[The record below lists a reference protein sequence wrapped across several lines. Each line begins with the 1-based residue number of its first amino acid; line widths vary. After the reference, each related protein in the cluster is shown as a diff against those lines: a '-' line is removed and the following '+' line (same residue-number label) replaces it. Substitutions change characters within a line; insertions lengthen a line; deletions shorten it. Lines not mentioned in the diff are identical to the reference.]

1 MTTDDA
7 LRRTV
12 RLVVLLNIA
21 YFGIEF
27 AVAVAIGSVSLF
39 ADSIDFL
46 EDSSINFLIIVAL
59 GWTARN
65 RARVGMALAGILLVP
80 GLATLWTAWQKFN
93 IPAPPEPVA
102 LTLTGLGALAVNLFC
117 ALTLTRHRHH
127 SGSLTRA
134 AFLSARNDTLAN
146 VAIIAAGLV
155 TAFLWQSAW
164 PDLIVGLGIAAM
176 NADAAREVW
185 EAARDEHRAIA

>member
-1 MTTDDA
+1 
-7 LRRTV
+7 
-12 RLVVLLNIA
+12 
-21 YFGIEF
+21 
-27 AVAVAIGSVSLF
+27 
-39 ADSIDFL
+39 
-46 EDSSINFLIIVAL
+46 
-59 GWTARN
+59 
-65 RARVGMALAGILLVP
+65 
-80 GLATLWTAWQKFN
+80 
-93 IPAPPEPVA
+93 
-102 LTLTGLGALAVNLFC
+102 
-117 ALTLTRHRHH
+117 LTLTRHRHH

-185 EAARDEHRAIA
+185 EAARDEHRAIAKILQTVRKLHDLGH

>member
-1 MTTDDA
+1 M
-7 LRRTV
+7 
-12 RLVVLLNIA
+12 
-21 YFGIEF
+21 
-27 AVAVAIGSVSLF
+27 
-39 ADSIDFL
+39 
-46 EDSSINFLIIVAL
+46 AL
-59 GWTARN
+59 GWTPRN

-117 ALTLTRHRHH
+117 ALTLARYRHH

-146 VAIIAAGLV
+146 VAIIVAGVV
-155 TAFLWQSAW
+155 TAFLWQSAG
-164 PDLIVGLGIAAM
+164 PISSSGSALPQ
-176 NADAAREVW
+176 
-185 EAARDEHRAIA
+185 